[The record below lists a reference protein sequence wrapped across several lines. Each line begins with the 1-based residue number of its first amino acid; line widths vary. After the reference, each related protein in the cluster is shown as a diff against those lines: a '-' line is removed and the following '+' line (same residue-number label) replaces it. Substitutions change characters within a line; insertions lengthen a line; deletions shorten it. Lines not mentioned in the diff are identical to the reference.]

1 MRATTPPTAVR
12 SKTLSAGSIRKT
24 AGWIASAPRSGT
36 GQVSWPRPAAATRWR
51 LEQTPPEAVNLVADG
66 VYDRG
71 KTEDLGAQGINGL
84 TWGLLMLDSRGY
96 AVPAG
101 AADTRETILTRIL
114 SAQSAERGFSLGGEG
129 VSADLTAMT
138 LQALAPYQNS
148 THVFTVTDKA
158 TGTTVERTVSEA
170 IELALGALSACQM
183 ENGGFGDDGESSESA
198 AQVIIALCALGI
210 DPATDARFVKR
221 GGSVL
226 DALLR
231 FAKPD
236 GGFAH
241 TLEKGADGSNA
252 MAGEQA
258 LGALTAYMR
267 FKDGLHS
274 LYDLRGEADAETA
287 EAVRALREEID
298 ALAAAGTEPDA
309 ATAAELQAR
318 YDAIPAGERRYVFN
332 YTYLLRWERALGMD
346 IEEPFYD
353 PAEEVPA
360 AEKLDVRTAG
370 TAWSTRFTAADAAVC
385 AALPSPAT
393 LADADTVAL
402 LLDKLGD
409 TDSAWRTA
417 LLEKETEIAA
427 QLAGGRG
434 HQRPHRRRA
443 VPRQKSS
450 ARATAQR
457 SKRSSRDIEAAAG
470 GEPGVRHR
478 CGRALCRERAAGPY
492 ADGPDGWN
500 YRGGRRGDCCRSR
513 SHYHKKKKASI
524 PYRRD
529 TKGDR
534 EMNQIIGEIR
544 REVGKV
550 ILGKDDAIAKVLMA
564 MLSGGHVL
572 LEDVPGTG
580 KTTLALSFSKA
591 LGLDYKR
598 IQFTSDTVPSDV
610 IGFSLY
616 NKESKEFEYV
626 KGAVMC
632 NLLLADEIN
641 RTSSKTQSALL
652 EVMEEGHVTVDGR
665 AHDVPQPFHRYRH
678 AEPGRLGGE
687 RAAAA
692 GWHSSTAS

>member
-1 MRATTPPTAVR
+1 MKGKKLASLLLALLLVLACCPVP
-12 SKTLSAGSIRKT
+12 SAQAADGGGYTRED
-24 AGWIASAPRSGT
+24 IAWYMDGI
-36 GQVSWPRPAAATRWR
+36 VSWCSGRLGVSEDAMLSTQTAEYAAAGGLDWYTLYMFRAGYESDYAAYGSA
-51 LEQTPPEAVNLVADG
+51 LEDAVSQKYQENGGLDRVRASEWHRTGLAATACGGDALAFGTNAAGETINLVADG

-84 TWGLLMLDSRGY
+84 TWGLLLLDSRGY
-96 AVPAG
+96 SVPAG

-114 SAQSAERGFSLGGEG
+114 SAQSAERGFSLSGEG

-427 QLAGGRG
+427 QRQEVAAINARIAGELFPAEKLGAGDRAALEEVIAEIEALPEADRAYVTGAGGLY
-434 HQRPHRRRA
+434 A
-443 VPRQKSS
+443 
-450 ARATAQR
+450 ARERLDRTQTGR
-457 SKRSSRDIEAAAG
+457 TVGIIAAA
-470 GEPGVRHR
+470 
-478 CGRALCRERAAGPY
+478 AA
-492 ADGPDGWN
+492 AIAAAAIVLIII
-500 YRGGRRGDCCRSR
+500 
-513 SHYHKKKKASI
+513 KKKKAASHTEEI
-524 PYRRD
+524 K
-529 TKGDR
+529 TK
-534 EMNQIIGEIR
+534 E
-544 REVGKV
+544 
-550 ILGKDDAIAKVLMA
+550 
-564 MLSGGHVL
+564 
-572 LEDVPGTG
+572 TG
-580 KTTLALSFSKA
+580 K
-591 LGLDYKR
+591 
-598 IQFTSDTVPSDV
+598 
-610 IGFSLY
+610 
-616 NKESKEFEYV
+616 
-626 KGAVMC
+626 
-632 NLLLADEIN
+632 
-641 RTSSKTQSALL
+641 
-652 EVMEEGHVTVDGR
+652 
-665 AHDVPQPFHRYRH
+665 
-678 AEPGRLGGE
+678 
-687 RAAAA
+687 
-692 GWHSSTAS
+692 

>member
-1 MRATTPPTAVR
+1 MKGKKLASLLLALLLVLACYPVP
-12 SKTLSAGSIRKT
+12 SAQAADGGGYTRED
-24 AGWIASAPRSGT
+24 IAWYMDGI
-36 GQVSWPRPAAATRWR
+36 VSWCAGRLGVSEDAMLSTQTAEYAAAGGLDWYTLYMFRAGYESDYAAYGSA
-51 LEQTPPEAVNLVADG
+51 LEDAVSQKYQENGGLDRVRASEWHRTGLAATACGGDALAFGTNAAGETINLVADG

-84 TWGLLMLDSRGY
+84 TWGLLLLDSRGY
-96 AVPAG
+96 SVPAG

-114 SAQSAERGFSLGGEG
+114 SAQSAERGFSLSGEG

-427 QLAGGRG
+427 QRQEVAAINARIAGELFPAEKLGAGDRAALEEVIAEIEALPEADRAYVTGAGGLY
-434 HQRPHRRRA
+434 A
-443 VPRQKSS
+443 
-450 ARATAQR
+450 ARERLDRTQTGR
-457 SKRSSRDIEAAAG
+457 TVGIIAAA
-470 GEPGVRHR
+470 
-478 CGRALCRERAAGPY
+478 AA
-492 ADGPDGWN
+492 AIAAAAIVLIII
-500 YRGGRRGDCCRSR
+500 
-513 SHYHKKKKASI
+513 KKKKAASHTEEI
-524 PYRRD
+524 K
-529 TKGDR
+529 TK
-534 EMNQIIGEIR
+534 E
-544 REVGKV
+544 
-550 ILGKDDAIAKVLMA
+550 
-564 MLSGGHVL
+564 
-572 LEDVPGTG
+572 TG
-580 KTTLALSFSKA
+580 K
-591 LGLDYKR
+591 
-598 IQFTSDTVPSDV
+598 
-610 IGFSLY
+610 
-616 NKESKEFEYV
+616 
-626 KGAVMC
+626 
-632 NLLLADEIN
+632 
-641 RTSSKTQSALL
+641 
-652 EVMEEGHVTVDGR
+652 
-665 AHDVPQPFHRYRH
+665 
-678 AEPGRLGGE
+678 
-687 RAAAA
+687 
-692 GWHSSTAS
+692 

>member
-1 MRATTPPTAVR
+1 MRGKRFASLLLALLLVLACCPV
-12 SKTLSAGSIRKT
+12 LSAQAADGGYTREDIAWYMDGIVSWCAKRLGVSENAILSAQT
-24 AGWIASAPRSGT
+24 AGY
-36 GQVSWPRPAAATRWR
+36 AAAGGLDWYALYMYRAGYESDYAAYGSA
-51 LEQTPPEAVNLVADG
+51 LEDAVSQKYQENGGLDRVRASEWHRTGLAATACGGDALAFGTNAAGETINLVADG

-84 TWGLLMLDSRGY
+84 TWGLLLLDSRGY
-96 AVPAG
+96 SVPAG

-114 SAQSAERGFSLGGEG
+114 SAQSAERGFSLSGEG

-427 QLAGGRG
+427 QRQEVAAINARIAGELFPAEKLGAGDRAELEEVIAEIEALPEANRAYVTGAGGLY
-434 HQRPHRRRA
+434 A
-443 VPRQKSS
+443 
-450 ARATAQR
+450 ARERLDRTQTGR
-457 SKRSSRDIEAAAG
+457 TVGIIAAA
-470 GEPGVRHR
+470 
-478 CGRALCRERAAGPY
+478 AAVI
-492 ADGPDGWN
+492 AAAAIVLIII
-500 YRGGRRGDCCRSR
+500 
-513 SHYHKKKKASI
+513 KKKKAASHTEEI
-524 PYRRD
+524 K
-529 TKGDR
+529 TK
-534 EMNQIIGEIR
+534 E
-544 REVGKV
+544 
-550 ILGKDDAIAKVLMA
+550 
-564 MLSGGHVL
+564 
-572 LEDVPGTG
+572 TG
-580 KTTLALSFSKA
+580 K
-591 LGLDYKR
+591 
-598 IQFTSDTVPSDV
+598 
-610 IGFSLY
+610 
-616 NKESKEFEYV
+616 
-626 KGAVMC
+626 
-632 NLLLADEIN
+632 
-641 RTSSKTQSALL
+641 
-652 EVMEEGHVTVDGR
+652 
-665 AHDVPQPFHRYRH
+665 
-678 AEPGRLGGE
+678 
-687 RAAAA
+687 
-692 GWHSSTAS
+692 

>member
-1 MRATTPPTAVR
+1 MKGKRLASLLLALLMVLACCPV
-12 SKTLSAGSIRKT
+12 LSAQAAGSSYTRED
-24 AGWIASAPRSGT
+24 IAWYMDGI
-36 GQVSWPRPAAATRWR
+36 VSWCAKRLGVSEDAILSTRTAEYAAEGGLDWYALYMYRAGYESDYAAYGSALEDAVSQKYQENGGLDRIRASEWHRTGLVATACGGDALAFGTNAAR
-51 LEQTPPEAVNLVADG
+51 EAVNLVADG

-84 TWGLLMLDSRGY
+84 TWGLLLLDSRGY
-96 AVPAG
+96 SVPAG

-114 SAQSAERGFSLGGEG
+114 SAQSAERGFSLSGEG

-427 QLAGGRG
+427 QRQEVAAINARIAGELFPAEKLGAGDRAALEEVIAEIEALPEANRAYVTGAGGLY
-434 HQRPHRRRA
+434 A
-443 VPRQKSS
+443 
-450 ARATAQR
+450 ARERLDRTQTGR
-457 SKRSSRDIEAAAG
+457 TVGIIAAA
-470 GEPGVRHR
+470 
-478 CGRALCRERAAGPY
+478 AAVI
-492 ADGPDGWN
+492 AAAAIVLIII
-500 YRGGRRGDCCRSR
+500 
-513 SHYHKKKKASI
+513 KKKKAASHTEEI
-524 PYRRD
+524 K
-529 TKGDR
+529 TK
-534 EMNQIIGEIR
+534 E
-544 REVGKV
+544 
-550 ILGKDDAIAKVLMA
+550 
-564 MLSGGHVL
+564 
-572 LEDVPGTG
+572 TG
-580 KTTLALSFSKA
+580 K
-591 LGLDYKR
+591 
-598 IQFTSDTVPSDV
+598 
-610 IGFSLY
+610 
-616 NKESKEFEYV
+616 
-626 KGAVMC
+626 
-632 NLLLADEIN
+632 
-641 RTSSKTQSALL
+641 
-652 EVMEEGHVTVDGR
+652 
-665 AHDVPQPFHRYRH
+665 
-678 AEPGRLGGE
+678 
-687 RAAAA
+687 
-692 GWHSSTAS
+692 

>member
-1 MRATTPPTAVR
+1 MKGKRLASLLLALLLVLACCPVP
-12 SKTLSAGSIRKT
+12 SAQAADGGGYTRED
-24 AGWIASAPRSGT
+24 IAWYMDGI
-36 GQVSWPRPAAATRWR
+36 VSWCAGRLGVSEDAMLSTQSAEYAAAGGLDWYTLYMYRAGYENDYAAYGSA
-51 LEQTPPEAVNLVADG
+51 LEDAVSQKYQENGGLDRVRASEWHRTGLAATACGGDALAFGTNAAGETINLVADG

-84 TWGLLMLDSRGY
+84 TWGLLLLDSRGY
-96 AVPAG
+96 SVPAG

-114 SAQSAERGFSLGGEG
+114 SAQSAERGFSLSGEG
-129 VSADLTAMT
+129 VNADLTAMT

-427 QLAGGRG
+427 QRQEVAAINARSAGELFPAEKLGAGDRAALEEVIAEIEALPEADRAYVTGAGGLY
-434 HQRPHRRRA
+434 A
-443 VPRQKSS
+443 
-450 ARATAQR
+450 ARERLDRTQTGQTVG
-457 SKRSSRDIEAAAG
+457 IIAAA
-470 GEPGVRHR
+470 
-478 CGRALCRERAAGPY
+478 AAVI
-492 ADGPDGWN
+492 AVAAIVLIII
-500 YRGGRRGDCCRSR
+500 
-513 SHYHKKKKASI
+513 KKKKAASHTEEI
-524 PYRRD
+524 K
-529 TKGDR
+529 TK
-534 EMNQIIGEIR
+534 E
-544 REVGKV
+544 
-550 ILGKDDAIAKVLMA
+550 
-564 MLSGGHVL
+564 
-572 LEDVPGTG
+572 TG
-580 KTTLALSFSKA
+580 K
-591 LGLDYKR
+591 
-598 IQFTSDTVPSDV
+598 
-610 IGFSLY
+610 
-616 NKESKEFEYV
+616 
-626 KGAVMC
+626 
-632 NLLLADEIN
+632 
-641 RTSSKTQSALL
+641 
-652 EVMEEGHVTVDGR
+652 
-665 AHDVPQPFHRYRH
+665 
-678 AEPGRLGGE
+678 
-687 RAAAA
+687 
-692 GWHSSTAS
+692 

>member
-1 MRATTPPTAVR
+1 MKGKRLASLLLALLLVLACCPV
-12 SKTLSAGSIRKT
+12 LSAQAADNGGYSRED
-24 AGWIASAPRSGT
+24 IAWYMDGI
-36 GQVSWPRPAAATRWR
+36 VSWCAGRLGVSEDAILSAQTAEYAAEGGLDWYALYMYRAGYESDYAAYGSALEDAVSQKYQENGGLDRVRASEWHRTGLVATACGGDA
-51 LEQTPPEAVNLVADG
+51 LAFGTNAAGETINLVADG

-114 SAQSAERGFSLGGEG
+114 SAQSAERGFSLSGEG

-148 THVFTVTDKA
+148 THTFTVTDKA

-198 AQVIIALCALGI
+198 SQVIIALCALGI

-231 FAKPD
+231 FARPD

-267 FKDGLHS
+267 YKDGLHG
-274 LYDLRGEADAETA
+274 LYDLREEADAETA
-287 EAVRALREEID
+287 EAVRALREEIV

-346 IEEPFYD
+346 IEELFYD
-353 PAEEVPA
+353 PAEEAPA
-360 AEKLDVRTAG
+360 AERLDVRTAG
-370 TAWSTRFTAADAAVC
+370 EVWSTRFTAADAAVC

-409 TDSAWRTA
+409 TDSALRPE
-417 LLEKETEIAA
+417 LLAREAEIAA
-427 QLAGGRG
+427 QRQEVAAINARIAGELFPAEKLGAG
-434 HQRPHRRRA
+434 DRA
-443 VPRQKSS
+443 ALEEVI
-450 ARATAQR
+450 AE
-457 SKRSSRDIEAAAG
+457 IEALPEANRAYVTGADGLYAA
-470 GEPGVRHR
+470 
-478 CGRALCRERAAGPY
+478 RERLDRAQTGRTVGIIVVAAVVI
-492 ADGPDGWN
+492 AAAAIVLIII
-500 YRGGRRGDCCRSR
+500 
-513 SHYHKKKKASI
+513 KKKKAASHTEEI
-524 PYRRD
+524 K
-529 TKGDR
+529 TK
-534 EMNQIIGEIR
+534 E
-544 REVGKV
+544 
-550 ILGKDDAIAKVLMA
+550 
-564 MLSGGHVL
+564 
-572 LEDVPGTG
+572 TG
-580 KTTLALSFSKA
+580 K
-591 LGLDYKR
+591 
-598 IQFTSDTVPSDV
+598 
-610 IGFSLY
+610 
-616 NKESKEFEYV
+616 
-626 KGAVMC
+626 
-632 NLLLADEIN
+632 
-641 RTSSKTQSALL
+641 
-652 EVMEEGHVTVDGR
+652 
-665 AHDVPQPFHRYRH
+665 
-678 AEPGRLGGE
+678 
-687 RAAAA
+687 
-692 GWHSSTAS
+692 

>member
-1 MRATTPPTAVR
+1 MKGKRLASLLLALLLVLACCPV
-12 SKTLSAGSIRKT
+12 LSAQAADGGYTREDIVWYMDGIVSWCAKRLGVSEDAILSAQT
-24 AGWIASAPRSGT
+24 AGY
-36 GQVSWPRPAAATRWR
+36 AAAGGLDWYALYMYRAGYESDYAAYGSA
-51 LEQTPPEAVNLVADG
+51 LEDAVSQKYQENGGLDRVRASEWHRTGLAATACGGDALAFGTNAAGETINLVADG

-84 TWGLLMLDSRGY
+84 TWGLLLLDSRGY

-114 SAQSAERGFSLGGEG
+114 SAQSAERGFSLSGEG

-241 TLEKGADGSNA
+241 SLEKGADGSNA

-427 QLAGGRG
+427 QRQEVAAINARIAGELFPAEKLGAGDRAALEEVIAEIEALPEADRAYVTGAGGLY
-434 HQRPHRRRA
+434 A
-443 VPRQKSS
+443 
-450 ARATAQR
+450 ARERLDRTQTGR
-457 SKRSSRDIEAAAG
+457 TVGIIAAA
-470 GEPGVRHR
+470 
-478 CGRALCRERAAGPY
+478 AAVI
-492 ADGPDGWN
+492 AAAAIVLIII
-500 YRGGRRGDCCRSR
+500 
-513 SHYHKKKKASI
+513 KKKKAASHTEEI
-524 PYRRD
+524 K
-529 TKGDR
+529 TK
-534 EMNQIIGEIR
+534 E
-544 REVGKV
+544 
-550 ILGKDDAIAKVLMA
+550 
-564 MLSGGHVL
+564 
-572 LEDVPGTG
+572 TG
-580 KTTLALSFSKA
+580 K
-591 LGLDYKR
+591 
-598 IQFTSDTVPSDV
+598 
-610 IGFSLY
+610 
-616 NKESKEFEYV
+616 
-626 KGAVMC
+626 
-632 NLLLADEIN
+632 
-641 RTSSKTQSALL
+641 
-652 EVMEEGHVTVDGR
+652 
-665 AHDVPQPFHRYRH
+665 
-678 AEPGRLGGE
+678 
-687 RAAAA
+687 
-692 GWHSSTAS
+692 

>member
-1 MRATTPPTAVR
+1 MKGKKLASLLLALLLVLACCPVP
-12 SKTLSAGSIRKT
+12 SAQAADGGGYTRED
-24 AGWIASAPRSGT
+24 IAWYMDGI
-36 GQVSWPRPAAATRWR
+36 VSWCAGRLGVSEDAMLSTQTAEYAAAGGLDWYTLYMNRAGYESDYAAYGSA
-51 LEQTPPEAVNLVADG
+51 LEDAVSQKYQENGGLDRVRASEWHRTGLAATACGGDALAFGTNAAGETINLVADG

-84 TWGLLMLDSRGY
+84 TWGLLLLDSRGY
-96 AVPAG
+96 SVPAG

-114 SAQSAERGFSLGGEG
+114 SAQSAERGFSLSGEG

-427 QLAGGRG
+427 QRQEVAAINARIAGELFPAEKLGAG
-434 HQRPHRRRA
+434 DRA
-443 VPRQKSS
+443 ALEEVI
-450 ARATAQR
+450 T
-457 SKRSSRDIEAAAG
+457 DIEALPEANRAYVTGAG
-470 GEPGVRHR
+470 GLY
-478 CGRALCRERAAGPY
+478 AARERLDRTQTGRTVGIIAA
-492 ADGPDGWN
+492 AAAVIAAAAIVLIII
-500 YRGGRRGDCCRSR
+500 
-513 SHYHKKKKASI
+513 KKKKAASHTEEI
-524 PYRRD
+524 K
-529 TKGDR
+529 TK
-534 EMNQIIGEIR
+534 E
-544 REVGKV
+544 
-550 ILGKDDAIAKVLMA
+550 
-564 MLSGGHVL
+564 
-572 LEDVPGTG
+572 TG
-580 KTTLALSFSKA
+580 K
-591 LGLDYKR
+591 
-598 IQFTSDTVPSDV
+598 
-610 IGFSLY
+610 
-616 NKESKEFEYV
+616 
-626 KGAVMC
+626 
-632 NLLLADEIN
+632 
-641 RTSSKTQSALL
+641 
-652 EVMEEGHVTVDGR
+652 
-665 AHDVPQPFHRYRH
+665 
-678 AEPGRLGGE
+678 
-687 RAAAA
+687 
-692 GWHSSTAS
+692 

>member
-1 MRATTPPTAVR
+1 MKGKKLASLLLALLLVLACCPVP
-12 SKTLSAGSIRKT
+12 SAQAADGGYTRED
-24 AGWIASAPRSGT
+24 IAWYMDGI
-36 GQVSWPRPAAATRWR
+36 VSWCTGRLGVSEDAILSTRTAEYAAEGGLDWYALYMYRAGYESDYTAYGRALEDAVSQKYQENGGLDRVRASEWHRTGLAATACGGDA
-51 LEQTPPEAVNLVADG
+51 LAFGTNAAGETINLVADG

-84 TWGLLMLDSRGY
+84 TWGLLLLDSRGY
-96 AVPAG
+96 SVPAG

-114 SAQSAERGFSLGGEG
+114 SAQSAERGFSLSGEG

-332 YTYLLRWERALGMD
+332 YTYLLRWERALGID

-427 QLAGGRG
+427 QRQEVAAINARIAGELFPAEKLGAG
-434 HQRPHRRRA
+434 DRA
-443 VPRQKSS
+443 ALEEVI
-450 ARATAQR
+450 AE
-457 SKRSSRDIEAAAG
+457 IEALPEANRAYVTGADGLYAA
-470 GEPGVRHR
+470 
-478 CGRALCRERAAGPY
+478 RERLDRAQTGRTVGIIVVAAVVI
-492 ADGPDGWN
+492 AAAAIVLIII
-500 YRGGRRGDCCRSR
+500 
-513 SHYHKKKKASI
+513 KKKKAASHTEEI
-524 PYRRD
+524 K
-529 TKGDR
+529 TK
-534 EMNQIIGEIR
+534 E
-544 REVGKV
+544 
-550 ILGKDDAIAKVLMA
+550 
-564 MLSGGHVL
+564 
-572 LEDVPGTG
+572 TG
-580 KTTLALSFSKA
+580 K
-591 LGLDYKR
+591 
-598 IQFTSDTVPSDV
+598 
-610 IGFSLY
+610 
-616 NKESKEFEYV
+616 
-626 KGAVMC
+626 
-632 NLLLADEIN
+632 
-641 RTSSKTQSALL
+641 
-652 EVMEEGHVTVDGR
+652 
-665 AHDVPQPFHRYRH
+665 
-678 AEPGRLGGE
+678 
-687 RAAAA
+687 
-692 GWHSSTAS
+692 

>member
-1 MRATTPPTAVR
+1 MKGKRLASLLLALLLVLACCPV
-12 SKTLSAGSIRKT
+12 LSAQAADGGYTREDIAWYMDGIVSWCAGHLGVSEDAILSAQT
-24 AGWIASAPRSGT
+24 AGY
-36 GQVSWPRPAAATRWR
+36 AAAGGLDWYALYMYRAGYESDYAAYGSA
-51 LEQTPPEAVNLVADG
+51 LEDAVSQKYQENGGLDRVRASEWHRTGLAATACGGDALAFGTNAAGETINLVADG

-84 TWGLLMLDSRGY
+84 TWGLLLLDSRGY
-96 AVPAG
+96 SVPAG

-114 SAQSAERGFSLGGEG
+114 SAQSAERGFSLSGEG

-427 QLAGGRG
+427 QRQEVAAINARIAGELFPAEKLGAGDRAALEEVIAEIEALPEADRAYVTGAGGLY
-434 HQRPHRRRA
+434 A
-443 VPRQKSS
+443 
-450 ARATAQR
+450 ARERLDRTQTGR
-457 SKRSSRDIEAAAG
+457 TVGIIAAA
-470 GEPGVRHR
+470 
-478 CGRALCRERAAGPY
+478 AAVI
-492 ADGPDGWN
+492 AAAAIVLIII
-500 YRGGRRGDCCRSR
+500 
-513 SHYHKKKKASI
+513 KKKKAAFHTEEI
-524 PYRRD
+524 K
-529 TKGDR
+529 TK
-534 EMNQIIGEIR
+534 E
-544 REVGKV
+544 
-550 ILGKDDAIAKVLMA
+550 
-564 MLSGGHVL
+564 
-572 LEDVPGTG
+572 TG
-580 KTTLALSFSKA
+580 K
-591 LGLDYKR
+591 
-598 IQFTSDTVPSDV
+598 
-610 IGFSLY
+610 
-616 NKESKEFEYV
+616 
-626 KGAVMC
+626 
-632 NLLLADEIN
+632 
-641 RTSSKTQSALL
+641 
-652 EVMEEGHVTVDGR
+652 
-665 AHDVPQPFHRYRH
+665 
-678 AEPGRLGGE
+678 
-687 RAAAA
+687 
-692 GWHSSTAS
+692 

>member
-1 MRATTPPTAVR
+1 MKGKKLASLLLALLLVLACCPVP
-12 SKTLSAGSIRKT
+12 SAQAADGGGYTRED
-24 AGWIASAPRSGT
+24 IAWYMDGI
-36 GQVSWPRPAAATRWR
+36 VSWCAGRLGVSEDAMLSTQTAEYAAAGGLDWYTLYMFRAGYESDYAAYGSA
-51 LEQTPPEAVNLVADG
+51 LEDAVSQKYQENGGLDRVRASEWHRTGLAATACGGDALAFGTNAAGETINLVADG

-84 TWGLLMLDSRGY
+84 TWGLLLLDSRGY
-96 AVPAG
+96 SVPAG

-114 SAQSAERGFSLGGEG
+114 SAQSAERGFSLSGEG

-409 TDSAWRTA
+409 TDSTA

-427 QLAGGRG
+427 QRQEVAAINARIAGELFPAEKLGAGDRAALEEVIAEIEALPEADRAYVTGAGGLY
-434 HQRPHRRRA
+434 A
-443 VPRQKSS
+443 
-450 ARATAQR
+450 ARERLDRTQTGR
-457 SKRSSRDIEAAAG
+457 TVGIIAAA
-470 GEPGVRHR
+470 
-478 CGRALCRERAAGPY
+478 AA
-492 ADGPDGWN
+492 AIAAAAIVLIII
-500 YRGGRRGDCCRSR
+500 
-513 SHYHKKKKASI
+513 KKKKAASHTEEI
-524 PYRRD
+524 K
-529 TKGDR
+529 TK
-534 EMNQIIGEIR
+534 
-544 REVGKV
+544 
-550 ILGKDDAIAKVLMA
+550 A
-564 MLSGGHVL
+564 
-572 LEDVPGTG
+572 TG
-580 KTTLALSFSKA
+580 K
-591 LGLDYKR
+591 
-598 IQFTSDTVPSDV
+598 
-610 IGFSLY
+610 
-616 NKESKEFEYV
+616 
-626 KGAVMC
+626 
-632 NLLLADEIN
+632 
-641 RTSSKTQSALL
+641 
-652 EVMEEGHVTVDGR
+652 
-665 AHDVPQPFHRYRH
+665 
-678 AEPGRLGGE
+678 
-687 RAAAA
+687 
-692 GWHSSTAS
+692 

>member
-1 MRATTPPTAVR
+1 MREKRFASLLLALLLVLACCPV
-12 SKTLSAGSIRKT
+12 LSAQAADGGYTREDIAWYMDGIVSWCAGRLGVSEDAILSAQT
-24 AGWIASAPRSGT
+24 AGY
-36 GQVSWPRPAAATRWR
+36 AAAGGLDWYALYMYRAGYESDYAAYGSA
-51 LEQTPPEAVNLVADG
+51 LEDAVSQKYQENGGLDRVRASEWHRTGLAATACGGDALAFGTNAAGETINLVADG

-114 SAQSAERGFSLGGEG
+114 SAQTTEGGFSLSGEG

-148 THVFTVTDKA
+148 PHAFTVTDKA
-158 TGTTVERTVSEA
+158 KGMAVERTVSEA

-198 AQVIIALCALGI
+198 SQIIIALCALGI
-210 DPATDARFVKR
+210 DPASDARFVKR

-267 FKDGLHS
+267 YKDGLHS
-274 LYDLRGEADAETA
+274 LYDLREEADAETA

-427 QLAGGRG
+427 QRQEVAAINARIAGELFPAEKLGAGDRAALEEVIAEIEALPEANRAYVTGAGGLY
-434 HQRPHRRRA
+434 A
-443 VPRQKSS
+443 
-450 ARATAQR
+450 ARERLDRTQTGR
-457 SKRSSRDIEAAAG
+457 TVGIIAAA
-470 GEPGVRHR
+470 
-478 CGRALCRERAAGPY
+478 AAVI
-492 ADGPDGWN
+492 AAAAIVLVII
-500 YRGGRRGDCCRSR
+500 
-513 SHYHKKKKASI
+513 KKKKAASHTEEI
-524 PYRRD
+524 K
-529 TKGDR
+529 TK
-534 EMNQIIGEIR
+534 E
-544 REVGKV
+544 
-550 ILGKDDAIAKVLMA
+550 
-564 MLSGGHVL
+564 
-572 LEDVPGTG
+572 TG
-580 KTTLALSFSKA
+580 K
-591 LGLDYKR
+591 
-598 IQFTSDTVPSDV
+598 
-610 IGFSLY
+610 
-616 NKESKEFEYV
+616 
-626 KGAVMC
+626 
-632 NLLLADEIN
+632 
-641 RTSSKTQSALL
+641 
-652 EVMEEGHVTVDGR
+652 
-665 AHDVPQPFHRYRH
+665 
-678 AEPGRLGGE
+678 
-687 RAAAA
+687 
-692 GWHSSTAS
+692 

>member
-1 MRATTPPTAVR
+1 MKGKRFASLLLALLLVLACCPV
-12 SKTLSAGSIRKT
+12 LSAQAADNGDYTRED
-24 AGWIASAPRSGT
+24 IAWYMDGI
-36 GQVSWPRPAAATRWR
+36 VSWCAGRLGVSEDAILSAQTAEYAAEGGLDWYALYMYRAGYESDYAAYGSALEDAVSQKYQENGGLDRVRASEWHRTGLAATACGGDA
-51 LEQTPPEAVNLVADG
+51 LAFGTNAAGETINLVADG

-114 SAQSAERGFSLGGEG
+114 SAQSAERGFSLSGEG

-148 THVFTVTDKA
+148 THTFTVTDKA

-198 AQVIIALCALGI
+198 SQVIIALCALGI

-231 FAKPD
+231 FARPD

-267 FKDGLHS
+267 YKDGLHS

-287 EAVRALREEID
+287 EAVRTLCGEID

-318 YDAIPAGERRYVFN
+318 YDAIPTGERRYVFN
-332 YTYLLRWERALGMD
+332 YTYLLRWERALGMN
-346 IEEPFYD
+346 IEEPSYD
-353 PAEEVPA
+353 PAEEAPA
-360 AEKLDVRTAG
+360 AERLDVRTAG
-370 TAWSTRFTAADAAVC
+370 EVWSTRFTAADAAVC

-409 TDSAWRTA
+409 TESALRPE
-417 LLEKETEIAA
+417 LLAREAEIAA
-427 QLAGGRG
+427 QRQEVAAINARIAGELFPAEKLGAG
-434 HQRPHRRRA
+434 DRA
-443 VPRQKSS
+443 ALEEVI
-450 ARATAQR
+450 AE
-457 SKRSSRDIEAAAG
+457 IEALPEANRAYVTGADGLYAA
-470 GEPGVRHR
+470 
-478 CGRALCRERAAGPY
+478 RERLDRAQTGRTVGIIVVAAVVI
-492 ADGPDGWN
+492 AAAAIVLIII
-500 YRGGRRGDCCRSR
+500 
-513 SHYHKKKKASI
+513 KKKKAASHTEEI
-524 PYRRD
+524 K
-529 TKGDR
+529 TK
-534 EMNQIIGEIR
+534 E
-544 REVGKV
+544 
-550 ILGKDDAIAKVLMA
+550 
-564 MLSGGHVL
+564 
-572 LEDVPGTG
+572 TG
-580 KTTLALSFSKA
+580 K
-591 LGLDYKR
+591 
-598 IQFTSDTVPSDV
+598 
-610 IGFSLY
+610 
-616 NKESKEFEYV
+616 
-626 KGAVMC
+626 
-632 NLLLADEIN
+632 
-641 RTSSKTQSALL
+641 
-652 EVMEEGHVTVDGR
+652 
-665 AHDVPQPFHRYRH
+665 
-678 AEPGRLGGE
+678 
-687 RAAAA
+687 
-692 GWHSSTAS
+692 

>member
-1 MRATTPPTAVR
+1 MKGKRLASLLLALLLVLACCPV
-12 SKTLSAGSIRKT
+12 LSAQAADGGYTREDIAWYMDGIVSWCAGHLGVSEDAILSAQT
-24 AGWIASAPRSGT
+24 AGY
-36 GQVSWPRPAAATRWR
+36 AAAGGLDWYALYMYRAGYESDYAAYGSA
-51 LEQTPPEAVNLVADG
+51 LEDAVSQKYQENGGLDRVRASEWHRTGLAATACGGDALAFGTNAAGETINLVADG

-84 TWGLLMLDSRGY
+84 TWGLLLLDSRGY
-96 AVPAG
+96 SVPAG
-101 AADTRETILTRIL
+101 AADTRGTILTRIL
-114 SAQSAERGFSLGGEG
+114 SAQSAERGFSLSGEG

-158 TGTTVERTVSEA
+158 TGTTVERTVSEE

-274 LYDLRGEADAETA
+274 LYDLCGEADAETA

-309 ATAAELQAR
+309 ATAAELQAQ

-346 IEEPFYD
+346 VEELFYD
-353 PAEEVPA
+353 PAEEAPA

-370 TAWSTRFTAADAAVC
+370 EVWSTRFTAADAAVC

-393 LADADTVAL
+393 LSDADTVAL

-409 TDSAWRTA
+409 TDSAWRTV
-417 LLEKETEIAA
+417 LLEKETEI
-427 QLAGGRG
+427 
-434 HQRPHRRRA
+434 
-443 VPRQKSS
+443 
-450 ARATAQR
+450 TAQR
-457 SKRSSRDIEAAAG
+457 QEVAAINARIAG
-470 GEPGVRHR
+470 ELFPAEKLGTG
-478 CGRALCRERAAGPY
+478 ERAALEEVIAEIEALPEANRAYVTG
-492 ADGPDGWN
+492 ADGLYAARERLD
-500 YRGGRRGDCCRSR
+500 RAQTGRTVGIIAAAAAVIAVAAIVLIII
-513 SHYHKKKKASI
+513 KKKKAASHTEEI
-524 PYRRD
+524 K
-529 TKGDR
+529 TK
-534 EMNQIIGEIR
+534 E
-544 REVGKV
+544 
-550 ILGKDDAIAKVLMA
+550 
-564 MLSGGHVL
+564 
-572 LEDVPGTG
+572 TG
-580 KTTLALSFSKA
+580 K
-591 LGLDYKR
+591 
-598 IQFTSDTVPSDV
+598 
-610 IGFSLY
+610 
-616 NKESKEFEYV
+616 
-626 KGAVMC
+626 
-632 NLLLADEIN
+632 
-641 RTSSKTQSALL
+641 
-652 EVMEEGHVTVDGR
+652 
-665 AHDVPQPFHRYRH
+665 
-678 AEPGRLGGE
+678 
-687 RAAAA
+687 
-692 GWHSSTAS
+692 

>member
-1 MRATTPPTAVR
+1 MKGKKLASLLLALLLVLACCPVPSAQAADNGGYSREDIAWYMDGIVSWCAGRLGV
-12 SKTLSAGSIRKT
+12 SEDAILSAQTAEYAAEGGLDWYALYMYRAGYESDYAAYGSALEDAVSQKYQESGGLDRIRASEWHRTGLVAT
-24 AGWIASAPRSGT
+24 ACGGDALAFGT
-36 GQVSWPRPAAATRWR
+36 NAAGETI
-51 LEQTPPEAVNLVADG
+51 NLVADG

-84 TWGLLMLDSRGY
+84 TWGLLLLDSRGY

-114 SAQSAERGFSLGGEG
+114 SAQSAERGFSLSGEG

-148 THVFTVTDKA
+148 THTFTVTDKA

-298 ALAAAGTEPDA
+298 ALAATGTEPDA

-427 QLAGGRG
+427 QRQEVAAINARIAGELFPAEKLGAGDRAALEEVIAEIEALPEANRAYVTGAGGLY
-434 HQRPHRRRA
+434 A
-443 VPRQKSS
+443 
-450 ARATAQR
+450 ARERLDRTQTGR
-457 SKRSSRDIEAAAG
+457 TVGIIAAA
-470 GEPGVRHR
+470 
-478 CGRALCRERAAGPY
+478 AAVI
-492 ADGPDGWN
+492 AAAAIVLIII
-500 YRGGRRGDCCRSR
+500 
-513 SHYHKKKKASI
+513 KKKKAASHTEEI
-524 PYRRD
+524 K
-529 TKGDR
+529 TK
-534 EMNQIIGEIR
+534 E
-544 REVGKV
+544 
-550 ILGKDDAIAKVLMA
+550 
-564 MLSGGHVL
+564 
-572 LEDVPGTG
+572 TG
-580 KTTLALSFSKA
+580 K
-591 LGLDYKR
+591 
-598 IQFTSDTVPSDV
+598 
-610 IGFSLY
+610 
-616 NKESKEFEYV
+616 
-626 KGAVMC
+626 
-632 NLLLADEIN
+632 
-641 RTSSKTQSALL
+641 
-652 EVMEEGHVTVDGR
+652 
-665 AHDVPQPFHRYRH
+665 
-678 AEPGRLGGE
+678 
-687 RAAAA
+687 
-692 GWHSSTAS
+692 

>member
-1 MRATTPPTAVR
+1 MV
-12 SKTLSAGSIRKT
+12 LSTVTERNGDGVKGKRLASLLLALLLVLACCPVPSAQAADGGGYTRED
-24 AGWIASAPRSGT
+24 IAWYMDGI
-36 GQVSWPRPAAATRWR
+36 VSWCAGRLGVSEDAMLSTQTAEYAAAGGLDWYTLYMYRAGYESDYAAYGSA
-51 LEQTPPEAVNLVADG
+51 LEDAVSQKYQENGGLDRVRASEWHRTGLAATACGGDALAFGTNAAGETINLVADG
-66 VYDRG
+66 VYNRG

-84 TWGLLMLDSRGY
+84 TWGLLLLDSRGY
-96 AVPAG
+96 SVPAG

-114 SAQSAERGFSLGGEG
+114 SAQSAERGFSLSGEG

-346 IEEPFYD
+346 VEEPFYD

-427 QLAGGRG
+427 QRQEVAAINARIAGELFPAEKLGAGDRAALEEVIAEIEALPEANRAYVTGAGGLY
-434 HQRPHRRRA
+434 A
-443 VPRQKSS
+443 
-450 ARATAQR
+450 ARERLDRTQTGR
-457 SKRSSRDIEAAAG
+457 TVGIIAAA
-470 GEPGVRHR
+470 
-478 CGRALCRERAAGPY
+478 AAVI
-492 ADGPDGWN
+492 AAAAIVLIII
-500 YRGGRRGDCCRSR
+500 
-513 SHYHKKKKASI
+513 KKKKAASHTEEI
-524 PYRRD
+524 K
-529 TKGDR
+529 TK
-534 EMNQIIGEIR
+534 E
-544 REVGKV
+544 
-550 ILGKDDAIAKVLMA
+550 
-564 MLSGGHVL
+564 
-572 LEDVPGTG
+572 TG
-580 KTTLALSFSKA
+580 K
-591 LGLDYKR
+591 
-598 IQFTSDTVPSDV
+598 
-610 IGFSLY
+610 
-616 NKESKEFEYV
+616 
-626 KGAVMC
+626 
-632 NLLLADEIN
+632 
-641 RTSSKTQSALL
+641 
-652 EVMEEGHVTVDGR
+652 
-665 AHDVPQPFHRYRH
+665 
-678 AEPGRLGGE
+678 
-687 RAAAA
+687 
-692 GWHSSTAS
+692 

>member
-1 MRATTPPTAVR
+1 MKGKRLASLLLALLLVLACCPVP
-12 SKTLSAGSIRKT
+12 SAQAADGGGYTRED
-24 AGWIASAPRSGT
+24 IAWYMDGI
-36 GQVSWPRPAAATRWR
+36 VSWCAGRLGVSEDAMLSTQSAEYAAAGGLDWYTLYMYRAGYENDYAAYGSA
-51 LEQTPPEAVNLVADG
+51 LEDAVSQKYQENGGLDRVRASEWHRTGLAATACGGDALAFGTNAAGETINLVADG

-84 TWGLLMLDSRGY
+84 TWGLLLLDSRGY
-96 AVPAG
+96 SVPAG

-114 SAQSAERGFSLGGEG
+114 SAQSAERGFSLSGEG
-129 VSADLTAMT
+129 VNADLTAMT

-427 QLAGGRG
+427 QRQEVAAINARIAGELFPAEKLGAGDRAALEEVIAEIEALPEADRAYVTGAGGLY
-434 HQRPHRRRA
+434 A
-443 VPRQKSS
+443 
-450 ARATAQR
+450 ARERLDRTQTGQTVG
-457 SKRSSRDIEAAAG
+457 IIAAA
-470 GEPGVRHR
+470 
-478 CGRALCRERAAGPY
+478 AAVI
-492 ADGPDGWN
+492 AVAAIVLIII
-500 YRGGRRGDCCRSR
+500 
-513 SHYHKKKKASI
+513 KKKKAASHTEEI
-524 PYRRD
+524 K
-529 TKGDR
+529 TK
-534 EMNQIIGEIR
+534 E
-544 REVGKV
+544 
-550 ILGKDDAIAKVLMA
+550 
-564 MLSGGHVL
+564 
-572 LEDVPGTG
+572 TG
-580 KTTLALSFSKA
+580 K
-591 LGLDYKR
+591 
-598 IQFTSDTVPSDV
+598 
-610 IGFSLY
+610 
-616 NKESKEFEYV
+616 
-626 KGAVMC
+626 
-632 NLLLADEIN
+632 
-641 RTSSKTQSALL
+641 
-652 EVMEEGHVTVDGR
+652 
-665 AHDVPQPFHRYRH
+665 
-678 AEPGRLGGE
+678 
-687 RAAAA
+687 
-692 GWHSSTAS
+692 

>member
-1 MRATTPPTAVR
+1 
-12 SKTLSAGSIRKT
+12 
-24 AGWIASAPRSGT
+24 
-36 GQVSWPRPAAATRWR
+36 
-51 LEQTPPEAVNLVADG
+51 
-66 VYDRG
+66 
-71 KTEDLGAQGINGL
+71 
-84 TWGLLMLDSRGY
+84 
-96 AVPAG
+96 
-101 AADTRETILTRIL
+101 
-114 SAQSAERGFSLGGEG
+114 
-129 VSADLTAMT
+129 MT

-198 AQVIIALCALGI
+198 SQVIIALCALGI
-210 DPATDARFVKR
+210 DPASDARFVKR

-360 AEKLDVRTAG
+360 AEKLDVRTVG
-370 TAWSTRFTAADAAVC
+370 TAWSARFTAADAAVC

-427 QLAGGRG
+427 QRQEVAAINARIAGELFPAEKLGAGDRAALEEVIAEIEALPEANRAYVTGAGGLYAARERLD
-434 HQRPHRRRA
+434 RPQTGRT
-443 VPRQKSS
+443 VG
-450 ARATAQR
+450 
-457 SKRSSRDIEAAAG
+457 IIAAA
-470 GEPGVRHR
+470 
-478 CGRALCRERAAGPY
+478 AAVI
-492 ADGPDGWN
+492 AAAAIVLIII
-500 YRGGRRGDCCRSR
+500 
-513 SHYHKKKKASI
+513 KKKKAASHTEEI
-524 PYRRD
+524 K
-529 TKGDR
+529 TK
-534 EMNQIIGEIR
+534 E
-544 REVGKV
+544 
-550 ILGKDDAIAKVLMA
+550 
-564 MLSGGHVL
+564 
-572 LEDVPGTG
+572 TG
-580 KTTLALSFSKA
+580 K
-591 LGLDYKR
+591 
-598 IQFTSDTVPSDV
+598 
-610 IGFSLY
+610 
-616 NKESKEFEYV
+616 
-626 KGAVMC
+626 
-632 NLLLADEIN
+632 
-641 RTSSKTQSALL
+641 
-652 EVMEEGHVTVDGR
+652 
-665 AHDVPQPFHRYRH
+665 
-678 AEPGRLGGE
+678 
-687 RAAAA
+687 
-692 GWHSSTAS
+692 

>member
-1 MRATTPPTAVR
+1 MKGKKLASLLLALLLVLACCPVP
-12 SKTLSAGSIRKT
+12 SAQAADGGGYTRED
-24 AGWIASAPRSGT
+24 IAWYMDGI
-36 GQVSWPRPAAATRWR
+36 VSWCAGRLGVSEDAMLSTQTAEYAAAGGLDWYTLYMYRAGYESDYAAYGSA
-51 LEQTPPEAVNLVADG
+51 LEDAVSQKYQENGGLDRVRASEWHRTGLAATACGGDALAFGTNAAGETINLVADG

-84 TWGLLMLDSRGY
+84 TWGLLLLDSRDY
-96 AVPAG
+96 SVPAG

-114 SAQSAERGFSLGGEG
+114 SAQSAERGFSLSGEG

-393 LADADTVAL
+393 LADADTVVL

-427 QLAGGRG
+427 QRQEVAAINARIAGELFPAEKLGAGDRAALEEVIAEIEALPEANRAYVTGAGGLY
-434 HQRPHRRRA
+434 A
-443 VPRQKSS
+443 
-450 ARATAQR
+450 ARERLDRTQTGQTVG
-457 SKRSSRDIEAAAG
+457 IIAAA
-470 GEPGVRHR
+470 
-478 CGRALCRERAAGPY
+478 AAVI
-492 ADGPDGWN
+492 AAAAIVLIII
-500 YRGGRRGDCCRSR
+500 
-513 SHYHKKKKASI
+513 KKKKAASHTEEI
-524 PYRRD
+524 K
-529 TKGDR
+529 TK
-534 EMNQIIGEIR
+534 E
-544 REVGKV
+544 
-550 ILGKDDAIAKVLMA
+550 
-564 MLSGGHVL
+564 
-572 LEDVPGTG
+572 TG
-580 KTTLALSFSKA
+580 K
-591 LGLDYKR
+591 
-598 IQFTSDTVPSDV
+598 
-610 IGFSLY
+610 
-616 NKESKEFEYV
+616 
-626 KGAVMC
+626 
-632 NLLLADEIN
+632 
-641 RTSSKTQSALL
+641 
-652 EVMEEGHVTVDGR
+652 
-665 AHDVPQPFHRYRH
+665 
-678 AEPGRLGGE
+678 
-687 RAAAA
+687 
-692 GWHSSTAS
+692 

>member
-1 MRATTPPTAVR
+1 MKGKKLASLLLALLLALACCPVP
-12 SKTLSAGSIRKT
+12 SAQAADGGGYTRED
-24 AGWIASAPRSGT
+24 IAWYMDGI
-36 GQVSWPRPAAATRWR
+36 VSWCAGRLGVSEDAMLSTQTAEYAAAGGLDWYTLYMYRAGYESDYAAYGSA
-51 LEQTPPEAVNLVADG
+51 LEDAVSQKYQENGGLDRVRASEWHRTGLAATACGGDALAFGTNAAGETINLVADG

-84 TWGLLMLDSRGY
+84 TWGLLLLDSRGY
-96 AVPAG
+96 SVPAG

-198 AQVIIALCALGI
+198 AQIIIALCALGI

-427 QLAGGRG
+427 QRQEVAAINARIAGELFPAEKLGAGDRAALEEVIAEIEALPEADRAYVTGAGGLY
-434 HQRPHRRRA
+434 A
-443 VPRQKSS
+443 
-450 ARATAQR
+450 ARERLDRTQTGQTVG
-457 SKRSSRDIEAAAG
+457 IIAAA
-470 GEPGVRHR
+470 
-478 CGRALCRERAAGPY
+478 AAVI
-492 ADGPDGWN
+492 AAAAIVLIII
-500 YRGGRRGDCCRSR
+500 
-513 SHYHKKKKASI
+513 KKKKAASHTEEI
-524 PYRRD
+524 K
-529 TKGDR
+529 TK
-534 EMNQIIGEIR
+534 E
-544 REVGKV
+544 
-550 ILGKDDAIAKVLMA
+550 
-564 MLSGGHVL
+564 
-572 LEDVPGTG
+572 TG
-580 KTTLALSFSKA
+580 K
-591 LGLDYKR
+591 
-598 IQFTSDTVPSDV
+598 
-610 IGFSLY
+610 
-616 NKESKEFEYV
+616 
-626 KGAVMC
+626 
-632 NLLLADEIN
+632 
-641 RTSSKTQSALL
+641 
-652 EVMEEGHVTVDGR
+652 
-665 AHDVPQPFHRYRH
+665 
-678 AEPGRLGGE
+678 
-687 RAAAA
+687 
-692 GWHSSTAS
+692 

>member
-1 MRATTPPTAVR
+1 M
-12 SKTLSAGSIRKT
+12 SDKT
-24 AGWIASAPRSGT
+24 AATASSTATGRNGDGVKGKKLTSLLLALLLVLACCPVPSAQAADGGGYTREDIAWYMDGI
-36 GQVSWPRPAAATRWR
+36 VSWCAGRLGVSEDAMLSTQTAEYAAAGGLDWYTLYMYRAGYESDYAAYGSA
-51 LEQTPPEAVNLVADG
+51 LEDAVSQKYQENGGLDRIRASEWHRTGLAATACGGDALAFGTNAAGETINLVADG

-84 TWGLLMLDSRGY
+84 TWGLLLLDSRGY
-96 AVPAG
+96 SIPAG

-114 SAQSAERGFSLGGEG
+114 SAQTTEGGFSLSGEG

-198 AQVIIALCALGI
+198 AQAIIALCALGI

-427 QLAGGRG
+427 QRQEVAAINARIAGELFPAEKLGAGDRAALEEVIAEIEALPEANRAYVTGAGGLY
-434 HQRPHRRRA
+434 A
-443 VPRQKSS
+443 
-450 ARATAQR
+450 ARERLDRTQTGR
-457 SKRSSRDIEAAAG
+457 TVGIIAAA
-470 GEPGVRHR
+470 
-478 CGRALCRERAAGPY
+478 AAVI
-492 ADGPDGWN
+492 AAAAIVLIII
-500 YRGGRRGDCCRSR
+500 
-513 SHYHKKKKASI
+513 KKKKAASHTEEI
-524 PYRRD
+524 K
-529 TKGDR
+529 TK
-534 EMNQIIGEIR
+534 E
-544 REVGKV
+544 
-550 ILGKDDAIAKVLMA
+550 
-564 MLSGGHVL
+564 
-572 LEDVPGTG
+572 TG
-580 KTTLALSFSKA
+580 K
-591 LGLDYKR
+591 
-598 IQFTSDTVPSDV
+598 
-610 IGFSLY
+610 
-616 NKESKEFEYV
+616 
-626 KGAVMC
+626 
-632 NLLLADEIN
+632 
-641 RTSSKTQSALL
+641 
-652 EVMEEGHVTVDGR
+652 
-665 AHDVPQPFHRYRH
+665 
-678 AEPGRLGGE
+678 
-687 RAAAA
+687 
-692 GWHSSTAS
+692 

>member
-1 MRATTPPTAVR
+1 MKGKRLA
-12 SKTLSAGSIRKT
+12 SLLLTLLLVLACCPVPSAQAADGGGYTRED
-24 AGWIASAPRSGT
+24 IAWYMDGI
-36 GQVSWPRPAAATRWR
+36 VSWCAGRLGVSEDAMLSTQTAEYAAAGGLDWYTLYMYRAGYESDYAAYGSA
-51 LEQTPPEAVNLVADG
+51 LEDAVSQKYQENGGLDRVRASEWHRTGLAATACGGDALAFGTNAAGETINLVADG

-84 TWGLLMLDSRGY
+84 TWGLLLLDSRGY
-96 AVPAG
+96 SVPAG

-114 SAQSAERGFSLGGEG
+114 SAQSAERGFSLSGEG

-138 LQALAPYQNS
+138 LQALALYQNS

-274 LYDLRGEADAETA
+274 LYDLRGEADEETA

-427 QLAGGRG
+427 QRQEVAAINARIAGELFPAEKLGAGDRAALEEVIAEIEALPEADRAYVTGAGGLY
-434 HQRPHRRRA
+434 A
-443 VPRQKSS
+443 
-450 ARATAQR
+450 ARERMDRTQTGQTVG
-457 SKRSSRDIEAAAG
+457 IIAAA
-470 GEPGVRHR
+470 
-478 CGRALCRERAAGPY
+478 AAVI
-492 ADGPDGWN
+492 AAAAIVLIII
-500 YRGGRRGDCCRSR
+500 
-513 SHYHKKKKASI
+513 KKKKAASHTEEI
-524 PYRRD
+524 K
-529 TKGDR
+529 TK
-534 EMNQIIGEIR
+534 E
-544 REVGKV
+544 
-550 ILGKDDAIAKVLMA
+550 
-564 MLSGGHVL
+564 
-572 LEDVPGTG
+572 TG
-580 KTTLALSFSKA
+580 K
-591 LGLDYKR
+591 
-598 IQFTSDTVPSDV
+598 
-610 IGFSLY
+610 
-616 NKESKEFEYV
+616 
-626 KGAVMC
+626 
-632 NLLLADEIN
+632 
-641 RTSSKTQSALL
+641 
-652 EVMEEGHVTVDGR
+652 
-665 AHDVPQPFHRYRH
+665 
-678 AEPGRLGGE
+678 
-687 RAAAA
+687 
-692 GWHSSTAS
+692 

>member
-1 MRATTPPTAVR
+1 MKGKRLASLLLALLLVLACCPV
-12 SKTLSAGSIRKT
+12 LSAQAADNGGYSRED
-24 AGWIASAPRSGT
+24 IAWYMDGI
-36 GQVSWPRPAAATRWR
+36 VSWCAKRLGVSEDAILSTRTAEYAAEGGLDWYALYMYRAGYESDYAAYGSALEDAVSQKYQENGGLDRVRASEWHRTGLAATACGGDA
-51 LEQTPPEAVNLVADG
+51 LAFGTNAAGETINLVADG

-84 TWGLLMLDSRGY
+84 TWGLLLLDSRGY

-114 SAQSAERGFSLGGEG
+114 SAQSAERGFSLSGEG

-148 THVFTVTDKA
+148 PHAFTVTDKA
-158 TGTTVERTVSEA
+158 KGTAVERTVSEA

-198 AQVIIALCALGI
+198 SQVIIALCALGI
-210 DPATDARFVKR
+210 DPASDARFVKR

-267 FKDGLHS
+267 YKDGLHS
-274 LYDLRGEADAETA
+274 LYDLREEADAETA

-427 QLAGGRG
+427 QRQEVAAINARIAGELFPAEKLDTGD
-434 HQRPHRRRA
+434 RA
-443 VPRQKSS
+443 ALEEVI
-450 ARATAQR
+450 AE
-457 SKRSSRDIEAAAG
+457 IEALPEANRAYVTGADGLYAA
-470 GEPGVRHR
+470 
-478 CGRALCRERAAGPY
+478 RERLDRAQTGRTVGIIAA
-492 ADGPDGWN
+492 AAAVIAAAVIVLIII
-500 YRGGRRGDCCRSR
+500 
-513 SHYHKKKKASI
+513 KKKKAASHTEEI
-524 PYRRD
+524 K
-529 TKGDR
+529 TK
-534 EMNQIIGEIR
+534 E
-544 REVGKV
+544 
-550 ILGKDDAIAKVLMA
+550 
-564 MLSGGHVL
+564 
-572 LEDVPGTG
+572 TG
-580 KTTLALSFSKA
+580 K
-591 LGLDYKR
+591 
-598 IQFTSDTVPSDV
+598 
-610 IGFSLY
+610 
-616 NKESKEFEYV
+616 
-626 KGAVMC
+626 
-632 NLLLADEIN
+632 
-641 RTSSKTQSALL
+641 
-652 EVMEEGHVTVDGR
+652 
-665 AHDVPQPFHRYRH
+665 
-678 AEPGRLGGE
+678 
-687 RAAAA
+687 
-692 GWHSSTAS
+692 

>member
-1 MRATTPPTAVR
+1 MKGKRLASLLLALLLVLACCPVP
-12 SKTLSAGSIRKT
+12 SAQAADGGGYTRED
-24 AGWIASAPRSGT
+24 IAWYMDGI
-36 GQVSWPRPAAATRWR
+36 VSWCAGRLGVSEDAMLSTQSAEYAAAGGLDWYTLYMYRAGYENDYAAYGSA
-51 LEQTPPEAVNLVADG
+51 LEDAVSQKYQENGGLDRVRASEWHRTGLAATACGGDALAFGTNAAGEKINLVADG

-84 TWGLLMLDSRGY
+84 TWGLLLLDSRGY
-96 AVPAG
+96 SVPAG

-114 SAQSAERGFSLGGEG
+114 SAQSAERGFSLSGEG
-129 VSADLTAMT
+129 VNADLTAMT

-427 QLAGGRG
+427 QRQEVAAINARIAGELFPAEKLGAGDRAALEEVIAEIEALPEANRAYVTGAGGLY
-434 HQRPHRRRA
+434 A
-443 VPRQKSS
+443 
-450 ARATAQR
+450 ARERLDRTQTGR
-457 SKRSSRDIEAAAG
+457 TVGIIAAA
-470 GEPGVRHR
+470 
-478 CGRALCRERAAGPY
+478 AAVI
-492 ADGPDGWN
+492 AAAAIVLIII
-500 YRGGRRGDCCRSR
+500 
-513 SHYHKKKKASI
+513 KKKKAASHTEEI
-524 PYRRD
+524 K
-529 TKGDR
+529 TK
-534 EMNQIIGEIR
+534 E
-544 REVGKV
+544 
-550 ILGKDDAIAKVLMA
+550 
-564 MLSGGHVL
+564 
-572 LEDVPGTG
+572 TG
-580 KTTLALSFSKA
+580 K
-591 LGLDYKR
+591 
-598 IQFTSDTVPSDV
+598 
-610 IGFSLY
+610 
-616 NKESKEFEYV
+616 
-626 KGAVMC
+626 
-632 NLLLADEIN
+632 
-641 RTSSKTQSALL
+641 
-652 EVMEEGHVTVDGR
+652 
-665 AHDVPQPFHRYRH
+665 
-678 AEPGRLGGE
+678 
-687 RAAAA
+687 
-692 GWHSSTAS
+692 

>member
-1 MRATTPPTAVR
+1 MKGKKLASLLLALLLVLACCPVP
-12 SKTLSAGSIRKT
+12 SAQAADGGYTRED
-24 AGWIASAPRSGT
+24 IAWYMDGI
-36 GQVSWPRPAAATRWR
+36 VSWCAGRLGVSEDAMLSTQTAEYAAAGGLDWYTLYMYRAGYESDYAAYGSA
-51 LEQTPPEAVNLVADG
+51 LEDAVSQKYQENGGLDRVRASEWHRTGLAATACGGDALAFGTNAAGETINLVADG

-84 TWGLLMLDSRGY
+84 TWGLLLLDSRGY
-96 AVPAG
+96 SVPAG

-114 SAQSAERGFSLGGEG
+114 SAQSAERGFSLSGEG

-402 LLDKLGD
+402 LLDMLGD

-417 LLEKETEIAA
+417 LLEQETEIAA
-427 QLAGGRG
+427 QRQEVAAINARIAGELFPAEKLGAGDRAALEEVIAEIEALPEADRAYVTGAGGLY
-434 HQRPHRRRA
+434 A
-443 VPRQKSS
+443 
-450 ARATAQR
+450 ARERLDRTQTGR
-457 SKRSSRDIEAAAG
+457 TVGIIAAA
-470 GEPGVRHR
+470 
-478 CGRALCRERAAGPY
+478 AAVI
-492 ADGPDGWN
+492 AAAAIVLIII
-500 YRGGRRGDCCRSR
+500 
-513 SHYHKKKKASI
+513 KKKKAASHTEEI
-524 PYRRD
+524 K
-529 TKGDR
+529 TK
-534 EMNQIIGEIR
+534 E
-544 REVGKV
+544 
-550 ILGKDDAIAKVLMA
+550 
-564 MLSGGHVL
+564 
-572 LEDVPGTG
+572 TG
-580 KTTLALSFSKA
+580 K
-591 LGLDYKR
+591 
-598 IQFTSDTVPSDV
+598 
-610 IGFSLY
+610 
-616 NKESKEFEYV
+616 
-626 KGAVMC
+626 
-632 NLLLADEIN
+632 
-641 RTSSKTQSALL
+641 
-652 EVMEEGHVTVDGR
+652 
-665 AHDVPQPFHRYRH
+665 
-678 AEPGRLGGE
+678 
-687 RAAAA
+687 
-692 GWHSSTAS
+692 

>member
-1 MRATTPPTAVR
+1 MKGKKLASLLLALLLVLACCPVP
-12 SKTLSAGSIRKT
+12 SAQAADGGGYTRED
-24 AGWIASAPRSGT
+24 IAWYMDGI
-36 GQVSWPRPAAATRWR
+36 VSWCAGRLGVSEDAMLSTQTAEYAAAGGLDWYALYMYRAGYESDYAAYGSA
-51 LEQTPPEAVNLVADG
+51 LEDAVSQKYQENGGLDRVRASEWHRTGLAATACGGDALAFGTNAAGETINLVADG

-84 TWGLLMLDSRGY
+84 TWGLLLLDSRGY
-96 AVPAG
+96 SVPAG

-114 SAQSAERGFSLGGEG
+114 SAQSAERGFSLSGEG

-409 TDSAWRTA
+409 TDSTWRTA

-427 QLAGGRG
+427 QRQEVAAINARIAGELFPAEKLGAGDRAALEKVIAEIEALPEADRAYVTGAGGLY
-434 HQRPHRRRA
+434 A
-443 VPRQKSS
+443 
-450 ARATAQR
+450 ARERLDRTQTGR
-457 SKRSSRDIEAAAG
+457 TVGIIAAA
-470 GEPGVRHR
+470 
-478 CGRALCRERAAGPY
+478 AAVI
-492 ADGPDGWN
+492 AAAAIVLIII
-500 YRGGRRGDCCRSR
+500 
-513 SHYHKKKKASI
+513 KKKKTASHTEEI
-524 PYRRD
+524 K
-529 TKGDR
+529 TK
-534 EMNQIIGEIR
+534 E
-544 REVGKV
+544 
-550 ILGKDDAIAKVLMA
+550 
-564 MLSGGHVL
+564 
-572 LEDVPGTG
+572 TG
-580 KTTLALSFSKA
+580 K
-591 LGLDYKR
+591 
-598 IQFTSDTVPSDV
+598 
-610 IGFSLY
+610 
-616 NKESKEFEYV
+616 
-626 KGAVMC
+626 
-632 NLLLADEIN
+632 
-641 RTSSKTQSALL
+641 
-652 EVMEEGHVTVDGR
+652 
-665 AHDVPQPFHRYRH
+665 
-678 AEPGRLGGE
+678 
-687 RAAAA
+687 
-692 GWHSSTAS
+692 

>member
-1 MRATTPPTAVR
+1 
-12 SKTLSAGSIRKT
+12 
-24 AGWIASAPRSGT
+24 
-36 GQVSWPRPAAATRWR
+36 
-51 LEQTPPEAVNLVADG
+51 
-66 VYDRG
+66 
-71 KTEDLGAQGINGL
+71 
-84 TWGLLMLDSRGY
+84 
-96 AVPAG
+96 
-101 AADTRETILTRIL
+101 
-114 SAQSAERGFSLGGEG
+114 
-129 VSADLTAMT
+129 MT

-170 IELALGALSACQM
+170 IEPALGALSACQM

-318 YDAIPAGERRYVFN
+318 YDAIPAGERWYVFN

-427 QLAGGRG
+427 QRQEVAAINARIAGELFPAEKLGAGDRAALEEVIAEIEALPEANRAYVTGAGGLY
-434 HQRPHRRRA
+434 A
-443 VPRQKSS
+443 
-450 ARATAQR
+450 ARERLDRTQTGR
-457 SKRSSRDIEAAAG
+457 TVGIIAAA
-470 GEPGVRHR
+470 
-478 CGRALCRERAAGPY
+478 AAVI
-492 ADGPDGWN
+492 AAAAIVLIII
-500 YRGGRRGDCCRSR
+500 
-513 SHYHKKKKASI
+513 KKKKAAS

-529 TKGDR
+529 KNEGDR

-665 AHDVPQPFHRYRH
+665 AHDVPAAVHRYRH
-678 AEPGRLGGE
+678 AEPGRLGGNA
-687 RAAAA
+687 AAAA
-692 GWHSSTAS
+692 GTARPLHDPAASGVSRVCG

>member
-1 MRATTPPTAVR
+1 MKGKKLASLLLALLLVLACCPVP
-12 SKTLSAGSIRKT
+12 SAQAADGGGYTRED
-24 AGWIASAPRSGT
+24 IAWYMDGI
-36 GQVSWPRPAAATRWR
+36 VSWCAGRLGVSEDAMLSTQTAEYAAAGGLDWYTLYMYRAGYESDYAAYGSA
-51 LEQTPPEAVNLVADG
+51 LEDAVSQKYQENGGLDRVRASEWHRTGLAATACGGDALAFGTNAAGETINLVADG

-84 TWGLLMLDSRGY
+84 TWGLLLLDSRGY
-96 AVPAG
+96 SVPAG

-114 SAQSAERGFSLGGEG
+114 SAQSAERGFSLSGEG

-158 TGTTVERTVSEA
+158 TGTTVERTVSET

-360 AEKLDVRTAG
+360 AEKLDVRTVG

-427 QLAGGRG
+427 QRQEVAAINARIAGELFPAEKLGAGDRAALEKVIAEIEALPEANRAYVTGAGGLY
-434 HQRPHRRRA
+434 A
-443 VPRQKSS
+443 
-450 ARATAQR
+450 ARERLDRTQTGR
-457 SKRSSRDIEAAAG
+457 TVGIIAAA
-470 GEPGVRHR
+470 
-478 CGRALCRERAAGPY
+478 AAVI
-492 ADGPDGWN
+492 AAAAIVLIII
-500 YRGGRRGDCCRSR
+500 
-513 SHYHKKKKASI
+513 KKKKAASHTEEI
-524 PYRRD
+524 K
-529 TKGDR
+529 TK
-534 EMNQIIGEIR
+534 E
-544 REVGKV
+544 
-550 ILGKDDAIAKVLMA
+550 
-564 MLSGGHVL
+564 
-572 LEDVPGTG
+572 TG
-580 KTTLALSFSKA
+580 K
-591 LGLDYKR
+591 
-598 IQFTSDTVPSDV
+598 
-610 IGFSLY
+610 
-616 NKESKEFEYV
+616 
-626 KGAVMC
+626 
-632 NLLLADEIN
+632 
-641 RTSSKTQSALL
+641 
-652 EVMEEGHVTVDGR
+652 
-665 AHDVPQPFHRYRH
+665 
-678 AEPGRLGGE
+678 
-687 RAAAA
+687 
-692 GWHSSTAS
+692 

>member
-1 MRATTPPTAVR
+1 MKGKRLASLLLALLLVLACCPV
-12 SKTLSAGSIRKT
+12 LSAQAADNGGYTRED
-24 AGWIASAPRSGT
+24 IAWYMDGI
-36 GQVSWPRPAAATRWR
+36 VSWCAKRLGVSEDAILSTRTAEYAAEGGLDWYALYMYRAGYESDYAAYGSALEDAVSQKYQENGGLDRVRASEWHRTGLAATACGGDA
-51 LEQTPPEAVNLVADG
+51 LAFGTNAAGETINLVADG

-71 KTEDLGAQGINGL
+71 KTEDLGAQGINGF

-114 SAQSAERGFSLGGEG
+114 SAQTTEGGFSLSGEG

-148 THVFTVTDKA
+148 PHAFTVTDKA
-158 TGTTVERTVSEA
+158 KGTAVERTVSEA

-198 AQVIIALCALGI
+198 SQVIIALCALGI
-210 DPATDARFVKR
+210 DPASDVRFVKR
-221 GGSVL
+221 SGSVL

-231 FAKPD
+231 FARPD

-267 FKDGLHS
+267 YKDGLHS
-274 LYDLRGEADAETA
+274 LYDLREEADAETA

-427 QLAGGRG
+427 QRQEVAAINARIAGELFPAEKLGAGDRAALEEVIAEIEALPEANRAYVTGAGGLY
-434 HQRPHRRRA
+434 
-443 VPRQKSS
+443 
-450 ARATAQR
+450 
-457 SKRSSRDIEAAAG
+457 AA
-470 GEPGVRHR
+470 
-478 CGRALCRERAAGPY
+478 RERLNRTQTGQTVGIIAAVI
-492 ADGPDGWN
+492 AVIAVAAVVLIIT
-500 YRGGRRGDCCRSR
+500 
-513 SHYHKKKKASI
+513 KKKKALSH
-524 PYRRD
+524 
-529 TKGDR
+529 TK
-534 EMNQIIGEIR
+534 ENKTKE
-544 REVGKV
+544 
-550 ILGKDDAIAKVLMA
+550 
-564 MLSGGHVL
+564 
-572 LEDVPGTG
+572 TG
-580 KTTLALSFSKA
+580 K
-591 LGLDYKR
+591 
-598 IQFTSDTVPSDV
+598 
-610 IGFSLY
+610 
-616 NKESKEFEYV
+616 
-626 KGAVMC
+626 
-632 NLLLADEIN
+632 
-641 RTSSKTQSALL
+641 
-652 EVMEEGHVTVDGR
+652 
-665 AHDVPQPFHRYRH
+665 
-678 AEPGRLGGE
+678 
-687 RAAAA
+687 
-692 GWHSSTAS
+692 

>member
-1 MRATTPPTAVR
+1 MKGKRLASLLLALLLVLACCPV
-12 SKTLSAGSIRKT
+12 LSAQAADGGYTRED
-24 AGWIASAPRSGT
+24 IAWYMDGI
-36 GQVSWPRPAAATRWR
+36 VSWCAGRLGVSEDAILSTQTAEYAAAGGLDWYALYMYRAGYESDYAAYGSA
-51 LEQTPPEAVNLVADG
+51 LEDAVSQKYQENGGLDRVRASEWHRTGLAATACGGDALAFGTNAAGETINLVADG

-84 TWGLLMLDSRGY
+84 TWGLLLLDSRGY
-96 AVPAG
+96 SVPAG

-332 YTYLLRWERALGMD
+332 YTYLLRWERTLGMD

-370 TAWSTRFTAADAAVC
+370 TAWSTCFTAADAAVC

-409 TDSAWRTA
+409 TDSAWRTV

-427 QLAGGRG
+427 QRQEVAVINARIAGELFPAEKLGAGDRAALEEVIAEIEALPEANRAYVTGAGGLY
-434 HQRPHRRRA
+434 A
-443 VPRQKSS
+443 
-450 ARATAQR
+450 ARERLDRTQTGRTVGIIAATAAV
-457 SKRSSRDIEAAAG
+457 IAAAAI
-470 GEPGVRHR
+470 V
-478 CGRALCRERAAGPY
+478 LIIIKK
-492 ADGPDGWN
+492 
-500 YRGGRRGDCCRSR
+500 
-513 SHYHKKKKASI
+513 KKKKAASHTEKI
-524 PYRRD
+524 K
-529 TKGDR
+529 TK
-534 EMNQIIGEIR
+534 E
-544 REVGKV
+544 
-550 ILGKDDAIAKVLMA
+550 
-564 MLSGGHVL
+564 
-572 LEDVPGTG
+572 TG
-580 KTTLALSFSKA
+580 K
-591 LGLDYKR
+591 
-598 IQFTSDTVPSDV
+598 
-610 IGFSLY
+610 
-616 NKESKEFEYV
+616 
-626 KGAVMC
+626 
-632 NLLLADEIN
+632 
-641 RTSSKTQSALL
+641 
-652 EVMEEGHVTVDGR
+652 
-665 AHDVPQPFHRYRH
+665 
-678 AEPGRLGGE
+678 
-687 RAAAA
+687 
-692 GWHSSTAS
+692 

>member
-1 MRATTPPTAVR
+1 MKGKRLASLLLALLLVLACCPV
-12 SKTLSAGSIRKT
+12 LSAQAADGGYTREDIAWYMDGIVSWCAGHLGVSEDAILSAQT
-24 AGWIASAPRSGT
+24 AGY
-36 GQVSWPRPAAATRWR
+36 AAAGGLDWYALYMYRAGYESDYAAYGSA
-51 LEQTPPEAVNLVADG
+51 LEDAVSQKYQENGGLDRVRASEWHRTGLAATACGGDALAFGTNAAGETINLVADG

-84 TWGLLMLDSRGY
+84 TWGLLLLDSRGY
-96 AVPAG
+96 SVPAG

-114 SAQSAERGFSLGGEG
+114 SAQSAERGFSLSGEG

-427 QLAGGRG
+427 QRQEVAAINARIAGELFPAEKLGAG
-434 HQRPHRRRA
+434 DRA
-443 VPRQKSS
+443 ALEEVI
-450 ARATAQR
+450 AE
-457 SKRSSRDIEAAAG
+457 IEALPEANRAYVTGADGLYAA
-470 GEPGVRHR
+470 
-478 CGRALCRERAAGPY
+478 RERLDRAQTGRTVGIIVVAAVVI
-492 ADGPDGWN
+492 AAAAIVLIII
-500 YRGGRRGDCCRSR
+500 
-513 SHYHKKKKASI
+513 KKKKAASHTEEI
-524 PYRRD
+524 K
-529 TKGDR
+529 TK
-534 EMNQIIGEIR
+534 E
-544 REVGKV
+544 
-550 ILGKDDAIAKVLMA
+550 
-564 MLSGGHVL
+564 
-572 LEDVPGTG
+572 TG
-580 KTTLALSFSKA
+580 K
-591 LGLDYKR
+591 
-598 IQFTSDTVPSDV
+598 
-610 IGFSLY
+610 
-616 NKESKEFEYV
+616 
-626 KGAVMC
+626 
-632 NLLLADEIN
+632 
-641 RTSSKTQSALL
+641 
-652 EVMEEGHVTVDGR
+652 
-665 AHDVPQPFHRYRH
+665 
-678 AEPGRLGGE
+678 
-687 RAAAA
+687 
-692 GWHSSTAS
+692 

>member
-1 MRATTPPTAVR
+1 M
-12 SKTLSAGSIRKT
+12 SDKT
-24 AGWIASAPRSGT
+24 AATASSTATGRNGDGVKGKKLASLLLALLLVLACCPVPSAQAADGGGYTREDIAWYMDGI
-36 GQVSWPRPAAATRWR
+36 VSWCAGRLGVSEDAMLSTQTAEYAAAGGLDWYTLYMYRAGYESDYAAYGSA
-51 LEQTPPEAVNLVADG
+51 LEDAVSQKYQENGGLDRVRASEWHRTGLVATACGGDALAFGTNAAGEAVNLVADG

-101 AADTRETILTRIL
+101 AADTRDTILTRIL
-114 SAQSAERGFSLGGEG
+114 SAQTTEGGFSLSGEG

-360 AEKLDVRTAG
+360 AEKLDVRTVG
-370 TAWSTRFTAADAAVC
+370 TAWSARFTAADAAVC

-427 QLAGGRG
+427 QRQEVAAINARIAGELFPAEKLGAGDRAALEEVIAEIEALPEANRAYVTGAGGLY
-434 HQRPHRRRA
+434 A
-443 VPRQKSS
+443 
-450 ARATAQR
+450 ARERLDRTQTGR
-457 SKRSSRDIEAAAG
+457 TVGIIAAA
-470 GEPGVRHR
+470 
-478 CGRALCRERAAGPY
+478 AAVI
-492 ADGPDGWN
+492 AAAVIVLIII
-500 YRGGRRGDCCRSR
+500 
-513 SHYHKKKKASI
+513 KKKKAASHTEEI
-524 PYRRD
+524 K
-529 TKGDR
+529 TK
-534 EMNQIIGEIR
+534 E
-544 REVGKV
+544 
-550 ILGKDDAIAKVLMA
+550 
-564 MLSGGHVL
+564 
-572 LEDVPGTG
+572 TG
-580 KTTLALSFSKA
+580 K
-591 LGLDYKR
+591 
-598 IQFTSDTVPSDV
+598 
-610 IGFSLY
+610 
-616 NKESKEFEYV
+616 
-626 KGAVMC
+626 
-632 NLLLADEIN
+632 
-641 RTSSKTQSALL
+641 
-652 EVMEEGHVTVDGR
+652 
-665 AHDVPQPFHRYRH
+665 
-678 AEPGRLGGE
+678 
-687 RAAAA
+687 
-692 GWHSSTAS
+692 

>member
-1 MRATTPPTAVR
+1 MKGKKLASLLLALLLVLACCPVP
-12 SKTLSAGSIRKT
+12 SAQAADGGGYTRED
-24 AGWIASAPRSGT
+24 IAWYMDGI
-36 GQVSWPRPAAATRWR
+36 VSWCAGRLGVSEDAMLSTQTAEYAAAGGLDWYTLYMYRAGYESDYAAYGSA
-51 LEQTPPEAVNLVADG
+51 LEDAVSQKYQENGGLDRVRASEWHRTGLAATACGGDALAFGTNAAGETINLVADG

-84 TWGLLMLDSRGY
+84 TWGLLLLDSRGY
-96 AVPAG
+96 SVPAG

-114 SAQSAERGFSLGGEG
+114 SAQSAERGFSLSGEG

-158 TGTTVERTVSEA
+158 TGTTVERTVSET

-427 QLAGGRG
+427 QRQEVAAINARIAGELFPAEKLGAGDRAALEEVIAEIEALPEADRAYVTGAGGLY
-434 HQRPHRRRA
+434 A
-443 VPRQKSS
+443 
-450 ARATAQR
+450 ARERLDRTQTGR
-457 SKRSSRDIEAAAG
+457 TVGIIAAA
-470 GEPGVRHR
+470 
-478 CGRALCRERAAGPY
+478 AAVI
-492 ADGPDGWN
+492 AAAAIVLIII
-500 YRGGRRGDCCRSR
+500 
-513 SHYHKKKKASI
+513 KKKKAASHTEEI
-524 PYRRD
+524 K
-529 TKGDR
+529 TK
-534 EMNQIIGEIR
+534 E
-544 REVGKV
+544 
-550 ILGKDDAIAKVLMA
+550 
-564 MLSGGHVL
+564 
-572 LEDVPGTG
+572 TG
-580 KTTLALSFSKA
+580 K
-591 LGLDYKR
+591 
-598 IQFTSDTVPSDV
+598 
-610 IGFSLY
+610 
-616 NKESKEFEYV
+616 
-626 KGAVMC
+626 
-632 NLLLADEIN
+632 
-641 RTSSKTQSALL
+641 
-652 EVMEEGHVTVDGR
+652 
-665 AHDVPQPFHRYRH
+665 
-678 AEPGRLGGE
+678 
-687 RAAAA
+687 
-692 GWHSSTAS
+692 

>member
-1 MRATTPPTAVR
+1 MRGKRFASLLLALLLVLACCPV
-12 SKTLSAGSIRKT
+12 LSAQAADGGYTRED
-24 AGWIASAPRSGT
+24 IAWYMDGI
-36 GQVSWPRPAAATRWR
+36 VSWCAKRLGVSEDAILSTRTAEYAAEGGLDWYALYMYRAGYESDYAAYGRALEDAVSQKYRENGGLDRVRASEWHRTGLAATACGGDA
-51 LEQTPPEAVNLVADG
+51 LAFGTNAAGETINLVADG

-84 TWGLLMLDSRGY
+84 TWGLLLLDSRGY
-96 AVPAG
+96 SVPAG

-114 SAQSAERGFSLGGEG
+114 SAQSAERGFSLSGEG

-198 AQVIIALCALGI
+198 AQVIIALCVLGI

-267 FKDGLHS
+267 YKDGLHS
-274 LYDLRGEADAETA
+274 LYDLREEADAETA

-360 AEKLDVRTAG
+360 AEKLDVRTVG

-427 QLAGGRG
+427 QRQEVAAINARIAGELFPAEKLGAG
-434 HQRPHRRRA
+434 DRA
-443 VPRQKSS
+443 ALEEVIVE
-450 ARATAQR
+450 
-457 SKRSSRDIEAAAG
+457 IEALPEANRAYVTGADSLYAAK
-470 GEPGVRHR
+470 ERLDRVRT
-478 CGRALCRERAAGPY
+478 GQMIGIIAAVI
-492 ADGPDGWN
+492 AVVAAAAIVLIII
-500 YRGGRRGDCCRSR
+500 
-513 SHYHKKKKASI
+513 KKKKAASHTEEI
-524 PYRRD
+524 K
-529 TKGDR
+529 TK
-534 EMNQIIGEIR
+534 E
-544 REVGKV
+544 
-550 ILGKDDAIAKVLMA
+550 
-564 MLSGGHVL
+564 
-572 LEDVPGTG
+572 TG
-580 KTTLALSFSKA
+580 K
-591 LGLDYKR
+591 
-598 IQFTSDTVPSDV
+598 
-610 IGFSLY
+610 
-616 NKESKEFEYV
+616 
-626 KGAVMC
+626 
-632 NLLLADEIN
+632 
-641 RTSSKTQSALL
+641 
-652 EVMEEGHVTVDGR
+652 
-665 AHDVPQPFHRYRH
+665 
-678 AEPGRLGGE
+678 
-687 RAAAA
+687 
-692 GWHSSTAS
+692 